1 MSEPLEL
8 YPFSYWDEMRKRWV
22 KARYVATKADIEATH
37 PKYRIEGPPETR
49 TGQPSGFMV
58 RPPR

>member
-22 KARYVATKADIEATH
+22 KARYVATKADIEARH
-37 PKYRIEGPPETR
+37 PKHRIKGPPEIR
-49 TGQPSGFMV
+49 AGGPSGFMV